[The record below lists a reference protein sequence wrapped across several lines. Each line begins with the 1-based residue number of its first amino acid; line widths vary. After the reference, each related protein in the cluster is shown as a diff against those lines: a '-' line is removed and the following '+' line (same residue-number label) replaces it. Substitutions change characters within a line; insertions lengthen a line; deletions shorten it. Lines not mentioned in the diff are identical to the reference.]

1 MPISLTRGRHR
12 DLERGE
18 TRRDGR
24 KNKTV
29 QESRQRGLGK
39 QSSGCS
45 CLFERGQLVV
55 TTTWCGVIGLPGRW
69 SDGERGFLEEE
80 FWVRLF

>member
-29 QESRQRGLGK
+29 QESRQKGLGNK
-39 QSSGCS
+39 A
-45 CLFERGQLVV
+45 LVAPASLREDS
-55 TTTWCGVIGLPGRW
+55 W
-69 SDGERGFLEEE
+69 
-80 FWVRLF
+80 